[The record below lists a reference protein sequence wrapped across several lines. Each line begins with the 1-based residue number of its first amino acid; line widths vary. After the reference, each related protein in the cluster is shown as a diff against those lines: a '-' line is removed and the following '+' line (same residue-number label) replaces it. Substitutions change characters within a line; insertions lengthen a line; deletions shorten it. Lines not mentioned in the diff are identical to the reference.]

1 MEHERETSVQRKWLE
16 QYPLGVPADIE
27 LGEYGSIA
35 DFLTR
40 TAAAYP
46 ARTALCY
53 ADVEL
58 DYAAM
63 AELSEAFATYL
74 QVIERLPS
82 GSRVALMMP
91 NVPQYSLALFGV
103 LRAGMVV
110 VNLNPHYTEREVR
123 FHLEDSGATIL
134 VAWEGAQAVARAAA
148 SELHCRLILATPDEI
163 AKLPSLRS
171 AARRVDEDAQL
182 ARAEAQT
189 SFVAALEAGR
199 HRSRPQPPLAPD
211 AIAFL
216 QYTGGTTG
224 NPKAAVLTHRN
235 VIANVLQLSTWLR
248 PVLDGADVCVVT
260 VLPMYHIMALT
271 GNCVLS
277 VARGWKNVL
286 IPDPRDLSTFVE
298 QWRKHRF
305 SFFVGVNTLF
315 NALMDFEPFGKLD
328 FAGLAYTCGAGAAV
342 QPAVGEKWH
351 KLTGCALSGGYGL
364 TEASPTVCMTPV
376 GVTGR
381 EQTVGVPVSSTEVRL
396 LDDEGHDVKSGVPG
410 EIVVKGP
417 QVMRGYWNRPQETQ
431 SSFTSDGFLRTG
443 DIAVM
448 DAQGYVTIVDRKKDL
463 VLVSGFNV
471 YPNEIEKV
479 VASHPGVS
487 ECACIGVQDAKTGEA
502 LKVFVVARDSRL
514 TADALQAWCRE
525 NLTNYKVPRQFEFRE
540 ALPKSTVGKILR
552 RALR

>member
-1 MEHERETSVQRKWLE
+1 MQRKWLE
-16 QYPLGVPADIE
+16 QYPNGVPADIE
-27 LGEYGSIA
+27 LEDYGSIA
-35 DFLTR
+35 DFLNR

-46 ARTALCY
+46 ARTALCC

-58 DYAAM
+58 DFATM
-63 AELSEAFATYL
+63 AELSEAFAAYL
-74 QVIERLPS
+74 QVIEHLPR

-103 LRAGMVV
+103 LSAGMVV

-134 VAWEGAQAVARAAA
+134 IAWEGAEAVARAAA
-148 SELHCRLILATPDEI
+148 SELNCRLILATPDEL

-171 AARRVDEDAQL
+171 ALPRAHGN
-182 ARAEAQT
+182 AEAAQT
-189 SFVAALEAGR
+189 TFIAALEAGR
-199 HRSRPQPPLAPD
+199 HRSRPQSPVSPD

-235 VIANVLQLSTWLR
+235 VIANVLQLSAWLR
-248 PVLDGADVCVVT
+248 PALDGAGVCVVT

-271 GNCVLS
+271 GNCLLS
-277 VARGWKNVL
+277 AARGWKNVL
-286 IPDPRDLSTFVE
+286 IPDPRDLSTLVE

-328 FAGLAYTCGAGAAV
+328 FEGLAYTCGAGAAV
-342 QPAVGEKWH
+342 QPAVAEKWR

-396 LDDEGHDVKSGVPG
+396 LDDEGHEVTAGMPG

-417 QVMRGYWNRPQETQ
+417 QVMGGYWNRAEETQ
-431 SSFTSDGFLRTG
+431 LSFTPEGFVRTG

-479 VASHPGVS
+479 VASHPDVS

-502 LKVFVVARDSRL
+502 LKVFVVARNSRL

-525 NLTNYKVPRQFEFRE
+525 NLTSYKVPRQFEFRQ

>member
-1 MEHERETSVQRKWLE
+1 MQRNWLE
-16 QYPLGVPADIE
+16 QYPTGVPADIDLE
-27 LGEYGSIA
+27 ECGSIA

-46 ARTALCY
+46 ARTALCC

-58 DYAAM
+58 DYAAID
-63 AELSEAFATYL
+63 ELSEAFATYL
-74 QVIERLPS
+74 QLIERLPS

-134 VAWEGAQAVARAAA
+134 VAWEGAQTVARAAA
-148 SELHCRLILATPDEI
+148 SEVNCRLILATPDEI
-163 AKLPSLRS
+163 ARLPSLRN
-171 AARRVDEDAQL
+171 APRGAHEDAQL

-189 SFVAALEAGR
+189 SFVAAVEAGR
-199 HRSRPQPPLAPD
+199 HRSRPQLPVAPD

-271 GNCVLS
+271 GNCLLS
-277 VARGWKNVL
+277 AARGWKNVL
-286 IPDPRDLSTFVE
+286 IPNSRDLSTLVD

-315 NALMDFEPFGKLD
+315 NALIDFEPFGKLD
-328 FAGLAYTCGAGAAV
+328 FTGLAYTCGAGAAV
-342 QPAVGEKWH
+342 QPAVAEKWSE
-351 KLTGCALSGGYGL
+351 LTGCALSGGYGL

-376 GVTGR
+376 GASGR
-381 EQTVGVPVSSTEVRL
+381 EQTVGVPVASTEVRL
-396 LDDEGHDVKSGVPG
+396 LDDDGHDVRPGMPG

-417 QVMRGYWNRPQETQ
+417 QVMSRYWNRPEETQ
-431 SSFTSDGFLRTG
+431 SSFTSDGFLRSG
-443 DIAVM
+443 DVAVM
-448 DAQGYVTIVDRKKDL
+448 DGQGYVTIVDRKKDL